1 MILFRILSSAPRL
14 EGEKTNVT
22 FINGSAEFTR
32 LRVDRPFS
40 DLRIYLRT
48 YLGSF
53 SGYTNVLIVVAPPS
67 SVDREQVTFTLVANK
82 VEIPSDYDLLKNI
95 VKSALGVQLDIDISR
110 VTDIHLTM
118 VSRQLY
124 NI

>member
-48 YLGSF
+48 YPGSF
-53 SGYTNVLIVVAPPS
+53 SGYTNVFTVVAPSS
-67 SVDREQVTFTLVANK
+67 SVDREQVTFTLVASK
-82 VEIPSDYDLLKNI
+82 GEIPDDYDLLKNI
-95 VKSALGVQLDIDISR
+95 VKSALGAQLDIDISR

-118 VSRQLY
+118 VSSQL
-124 NI
+124 